1 MDTFGNETSTEGDA
15 DDDDLFFEDDATDV
29 FEDDRESFHSKSDQ
43 FDKIIQNILVKISSF
58 SGEVSQLDLELAS
71 KVLSLVNCIRNSPSV
86 VLPQPEKFPSNQMNV
101 TVHPFVKKTMKKHIE
116 IKIYF
121 NFISVLM
128 LRNYLN

>member
-58 SGEVSQLDLELAS
+58 SGEVSQLDLELA
-71 KVLSLVNCIRNSPSV
+71 CIKSSFACKLHR
-86 VLPQPEKFPSNQMNV
+86 K
-101 TVHPFVKKTMKKHIE
+101 
-116 IKIYF
+116 
-121 NFISVLM
+121 
-128 LRNYLN
+128 